1 MATQVTV
8 QESLT
13 TVTIDSST
21 SITVSEDT
29 TTVELSAAL
38 FTSPAGSITYSPYGS
53 VSSTTVQAAID
64 ELADDFYKG
73 TTEPSSGYEEGDL
86 FYDTDDNLFR
96 VYVEDEWVTLLRAAD
111 TDDMQRLDG
120 GNF

>member
-21 SITVSEDT
+21 SITVSEDIT
-29 TTVELSAAL
+29 NVELSAAL
-38 FTSPAGSITYSPYGS
+38 ITSPAGAISYDPYGS

-73 TTEPSSGYEEGDL
+73 TETPGSGYEEGDL

>member
-13 TVTIDSST
+13 TVTVDSST
-21 SITVSEDT
+21 SITVSEDVT
-29 TTVELSAAL
+29 NVELSAAL
-38 FTSPAGSITYSPYGS
+38 ITSPAGAISYDPYGS

-64 ELADDFYKG
+64 ELADDFYRG
-73 TTEPSSGYEEGDL
+73 TETPGSGYEEGDL

>member
-21 SITVSEDT
+21 SITVSEDIT
-29 TTVELSAAL
+29 NVELSAAL
-38 FTSPAGSITYSPYGS
+38 ITSPAGAITYTPYGS
-53 VSSTTVQAAID
+53 VSSTDVQAAID
-64 ELADDFYKG
+64 ELADDFYRG
-73 TTEPSSGYEEGDL
+73 TEPPGSGYEEGDL

-111 TDDMQRLDG
+111 TDDMQRRDG
-120 GNF
+120 GAF

>member
-64 ELADDFYKG
+64 ELADDFYRG

-96 VYVEDEWVTLLRAAD
+96 VYVENEWVTLLRAAD

-120 GNF
+120 GAF

>member
-13 TVTIDSST
+13 TIYIDSST
-21 SITVSEDT
+21 SITVEEDT
-29 TTVELSAAL
+29 TNVELSAAL
-38 FTSPAGSITYSPYGS
+38 FTSPAGAITYSPYGS

-64 ELADDFYKG
+64 ELADDFYRG

-96 VYVEDEWVTLLRAAD
+96 VYVENEWVTLLRAAD

>member
-1 MATQVTV
+1 MATQITV

-13 TVTIDSST
+13 TIYIDSST
-21 SITVSEDT
+21 SITVEEDT
-29 TTVELSAAL
+29 TNVELSAAL
-38 FTSPAGSITYSPYGS
+38 FTSPAGAITYTPYGS
-53 VSSTTVQAAID
+53 VSSTTVQTAID
-64 ELADDFYKG
+64 ELADDFYRG

-96 VYVEDEWVTLLRAAD
+96 VYVENEWVTLLRAAD

>member
-21 SITVSEDT
+21 SITVSEDI

-38 FTSPAGSITYSPYGS
+38 FTSPAGAISYDPYGS

-64 ELADDFYKG
+64 ELADDFYRG
-73 TTEPSSGYEEGDL
+73 TEAPGSGYEEGDL

-96 VYVEDEWVTLLRAAD
+96 VYVENEWVTLLRAAD

>member
-21 SITVSEDT
+21 SITVSEDIT
-29 TTVELSAAL
+29 NVELSAAL
-38 FTSPAGSITYSPYGS
+38 ITSPAGAITYTPYGS

-64 ELADDFYKG
+64 ELADDFYRG

-96 VYVEDEWVTLLRAAD
+96 VYVENEWVTLLRAAD

>member
-21 SITVSEDT
+21 SITVSEDVT
-29 TTVELSAAL
+29 NVELSAAL
-38 FTSPAGSITYSPYGS
+38 ITSPAGAISYDPYGS

-64 ELADDFYKG
+64 ELADDFYRG
-73 TTEPSSGYEEGDL
+73 TETPGSGYEEGDL

-96 VYVEDEWVTLLRAAD
+96 VYVENEWVTLLRAAD

>member
-21 SITVSEDT
+21 SITVSEDVT
-29 TTVELSAAL
+29 NVELSAAL
-38 FTSPAGSITYSPYGS
+38 ITSPAGAISYDPYGS

-64 ELADDFYKG
+64 ELADDFYRG
-73 TTEPSSGYEEGDL
+73 TETPGSGYEEGDL

-96 VYVEDEWVTLLRAAD
+96 VYVENEWVTLLRAAD
-111 TDDMQRLDG
+111 TDDMQRLAG

>member
-13 TVTIDSST
+13 TITIDSST
-21 SITVSEDT
+21 SITVSEDIT
-29 TTVELSAAL
+29 NVELSAAL
-38 FTSPAGSITYSPYGS
+38 ITSPAGAITYTPYGS

-64 ELADDFYKG
+64 ELADDFYRG

>member
-64 ELADDFYKG
+64 ELADDFYRG
-73 TTEPSSGYEEGDL
+73 TTEHSSGYEEGDL

>member
-13 TVTIDSST
+13 TVTVDSST
-21 SITVSEDT
+21 SITVSEDI

-38 FTSPAGSITYSPYGS
+38 FTSPAGAISYDPYGS

-64 ELADDFYKG
+64 ELADDFYRG

-96 VYVEDEWVTLLRAAD
+96 VYVENEWVTLLRAAD

>member
-21 SITVSEDT
+21 SITVSEDVT
-29 TTVELSAAL
+29 NVELSAAL
-38 FTSPAGSITYSPYGS
+38 ITSPAGAISYAPYGS

-64 ELADDFYKG
+64 ELADDFYRG
-73 TTEPSSGYEEGDL
+73 TETPGSGYEEGDL

-96 VYVEDEWVTLLRAAD
+96 VYVENEWVTLLRAAD